1 MNLITDIY
9 PLNEISITIVFG
21 DEISLKLADRIAE
34 FNQALIAS
42 PFSGFL
48 TTIPA
53 YASITVY
60 YDPIKV
66 YQSNLN
72 GSSCFDKVSTYIR
85 TLKINTSEKVKQPD
99 KVIIPVYYGG
109 KFGPDIDL
117 IAAQANLST
126 AEVIQIHSAAS
137 YRVYMIGFVPG
148 FAYMGGLDKR
158 LSTPRRQQPRASVPA
173 GAVGIAG
180 EQTGIYP
187 LDIPGGWQIIGQTPL
202 KIFDANRPEPALLKA
217 GDEIRFEPITVEQF
231 RTLS

>member
-85 TLKINTSEKVKQPD
+85 TLKTNTSEKVKQPD

-126 AEVIQIHSAAS
+126 AEVIQIHCAAS

-148 FAYMGGLDKR
+148 FAYMGGMDKR

-217 GDEIRFEPITVEQF
+217 GDEIRFEPITIEQF